1 MCFKKIFCVVAWF
14 FRKSTVF
21 NNEVLL
27 GSKYED
33 EKKGQLSFSEPLT
46 LYINKLTV
54 LMVDGTGF
62 EPAASAMPTLRS
74 FQADLPAHDFLTQT
88 RTLLSIMGEK
98 ESRISEY

>member
-1 MCFKKIFCVVAWF
+1 VIPEMCFKKIFCVVAWF

-54 LMVDGTGF
+54 LMVDGAGF
-62 EPAASAMPTLRS
+62 EPAFVLSNFIYHS
-74 FQADLPAHDFLTQT
+74 FLPS
-88 RTLLSIMGEK
+88 LLL
-98 ESRISEY
+98 